1 MIKSKTLHTMAPP
14 GEIGPPVRRGIQ
26 PMKCPA
32 CGSVWFR
39 LATFRASY
47 PQSRL
52 KPPTLAIC
60 LCGTPLIPKL
70 SGIRPA
76 AEQDEVA
83 RLLGALET
91 VRSLRQELADAEV
104 LPDVPA
110 GATLP
115 GRIARLERHCQLLL
129 ERLRPESTAV
139 TPPKPPRRGAA
150 ANGIDTIAL
159 DLQRAG
165 LLNFREAHQ
174 VVRVVRD
181 LWKEALAKGESIETP
196 WGEVSASKN
205 RSGRPRFI
213 FVPSSDLEFE
223 AETNRPR

>member
-1 MIKSKTLHTMAPP
+1 
-14 GEIGPPVRRGIQ
+14 
-26 PMKCPA
+26 MKCQA

-39 LATFRASY
+39 PATFRASY

-60 LCGTPLIPKL
+60 LCGTPVIPQL
-70 SGIRPA
+70 SGIRPP
-76 AEQDEVA
+76 AEQDEVD
-83 RLLGALET
+83 RLFKVLET
-91 VRSLRQELADAEV
+91 VRSLRQELADAQV

-115 GRIARLERHCQLLL
+115 GQIARLERACQLLL
-129 ERLRPESTAV
+129 ERLLPESTAV

-174 VVRVVRD
+174 VVRAVRD
-181 LWKEALAKGESIETP
+181 LWKEALGNGESIETP
-196 WGEVSASKN
+196 FGELSIRKM
-205 RSGRPRFI
+205 RSGRHK
-213 FVPSSDLEFE
+213 FVLTASSGPQVEVETIRPS
-223 AETNRPR
+223 